1 MFSRHTA
8 ENMFGLISRFLDIL
22 CPSWH
27 TKLIGLGSDGA
38 NVMTGEYNGVLTKLE
53 QQVQHKVYRTWCTLH
68 QLDLVMKYGYD
79 GLMNGDFI
87 KISNKFIA
95 HLHDQDKLIQDMG
108 STCPKLSNRW
118 IVMGNVCEWLI
129 EHRREISLHIAEV
142 SAKETNKKAKE
153 TEKNTDETKMNI
165 EESVIPPNSWWVV
178 VAAVGAITHLVN
190 ITFIK
195 LQGRDMLV
203 SQQVEELGDLAVLI
217 CTQIGVE
224 GPLEPD
230 KMASLDSDSYSTHGR
245 WAVSDDAIFDFLH
258 DEGSYIRNIL
268 ESLDAGIRYTIVGE
282 IGKLVVHIIDE
293 KSLSTVAVFANT
305 DAISPTKIFE
315 NIKPAFYNPPSNI
328 ESGVLV
334 AVVYRGF
341 EERLRMI
348 SNEKFLMLT
357 FYFIDRYRLP
367 KLFEMRAMPRDNINE
382 ISSCYFDKLIREDRR
397 KVFACTIFTIT
408 LSLNIQ
414 NTMLEA

>member
-1 MFSRHTA
+1 
-8 ENMFGLISRFLDIL
+8 MFGLISRFLDIL

-95 HLHDQDKLIQDMG
+95 HLHDQDKLIQDIG

-153 TEKNTDETKMNI
+153 TEKNAKMNV

-230 KMASLDSDSYSTHGR
+230 KMASLDSDSYSTHGW

-258 DEGSYIRNIL
+258 DEGSYIHNIL

-305 DAISPTKIFE
+305 DAI
-315 NIKPAFYNPPSNI
+315 PPQKS
-328 ESGVLV
+328 
-334 AVVYRGF
+334 
-341 EERLRMI
+341 LRI
-348 SNEKFLMLT
+348 SNRPSTIPHPTSKVVFLSQL
-357 FYFIDRYRLP
+357 FIADL
-367 KLFEMRAMPRDNINE
+367 
-382 ISSCYFDKLIREDRR
+382 RR
-397 KVFACTIFTIT
+397 G
-408 LSLNIQ
+408 S
-414 NTMLEA
+414 E